1 MMKTEPKQMFVEC
14 DKDDSTLNAH
24 PHGYWYL
31 DEEINLKPLP
41 PLSVSKLKKL
51 ARSHTGCS
59 SIEATELAKAILAEL
74 INKEK

>member
-1 MMKTEPKQMFVEC
+1 VEC

-24 PHGYWYL
+24 PHGYWYPH
-31 DEEINLKPLP
+31 EEINLKPLP